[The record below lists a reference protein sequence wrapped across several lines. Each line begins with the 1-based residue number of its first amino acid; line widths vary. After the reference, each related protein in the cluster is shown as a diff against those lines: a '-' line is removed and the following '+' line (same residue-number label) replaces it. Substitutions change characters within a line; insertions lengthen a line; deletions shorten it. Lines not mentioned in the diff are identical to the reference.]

1 MVILVAVGLLA
12 VLVILLII
20 MIINR
25 RREKRRAEE
34 RDAAAILIKQ
44 QQLVNAIDM
53 KSAQN
58 AGGNRLILILTW
70 KDDKKRKFVFDP
82 ASGVKI
88 GRVIEKNQICV
99 PIGTVSGEHCMIFSN
114 GDNLY
119 VKDLNSANVTYIKR
133 GFKVYKVN
141 DCVPCCDNDTIVV
154 GNIGFK
160 VRSFYMDSAYL

>member
-70 KDDKKRKFVFDP
+70 KDDKKREFVFDP

-88 GRVIEKNQICV
+88 GRAIEKNQICV

-119 VKDLNSANVTYIKR
+119 VKDLNSANGTYIKR

-141 DCVPCCDNDTIVV
+141 DCVSCYDNDTIVV

-160 VRSFYMDSAYL
+160 VRSFYMDSAYI